1 MAKRIIRLTESQLR
15 QIVGKVINEQAQVA
29 PNPAAAA
36 PAGPGPV
43 NQDDMAIAN
52 ELWRAVDGMGT
63 YEDVW
68 LTNTLK
74 IADANQFWRVNA
86 YLKQQHQNED
96 YASCLNGDFGDE
108 DGEVVDNC
116 VKHLAKIGIQ
126 ATATINGTVFTEDS
140 FKIVSTDPTPVSG
153 ATTTNTTNTT
163 NATPKQQAINTVF
176 CSVKDGKISTP
187 GQLGDGSPWSGYTAL
202 YQITPQEIEA
212 AKATCPDSELAKK
225 PVVSE
230 RQTAINEA
238 YCSVKNGKINL
249 PGGVWNNTD
258 WTMYSSGYSI
268 NETELATAKASCPDS
283 ELAKGPAVKPKA
295 QWTKSNEQFPL
306 KYGQFGAKIGEI
318 QKDMGMSGDTYFG
331 NTTEKGV
338 LAKAP
343 EYKRETGVTEDIFN
357 KIKAASP
364 TTAKAAPTPA
374 APAPS
379 PTGDTTAAAPPPP
392 TEAELQAS
400 PNTLNPY

>member
-1 MAKRIIRLTESQLR
+1 MA
-15 QIVGKVINEQAQVA
+15 AA
-29 PNPAAAA
+29 PNPAVAA
-36 PAGPGPV
+36 PSAGPGPI

-74 IADANQFWRVNA
+74 IADANQFWRVNN
-86 YLKQQHQNED
+86 YLKQQHGED

-126 ATATINGTVFTEDS
+126 ATATIQGTVFTDDS
-140 FKIVSTDPTPVSG
+140 FKITTPDPTPAETAATSG
-153 ATTTNTTNTT
+153 ETANNVAPRQ
-163 NATPKQQAINTVF
+163 NAINKAY
-176 CSVKDGKISTP
+176 CSVKSGKIAAP
-187 GQLGDGSPWSGYTAL
+187 GELSDGMEWTGFTSYYKVTDAEL
-202 YQITPQEIEA
+202 AA
-212 AKATCPDSELAKK
+212 AKATCPDSELAKG

-230 RQTAINEA
+230 RQRAVNEA
-238 YCSVKNGKINL
+238 YCSVVGGKIKL
-249 PGGVWNNTD
+249 PGSVWNEAE
-258 WTMYSSGYSI
+258 WEAYSKSYSI
-268 NETELATAKASCPDS
+268 VEAELAAAKASCPNS
-283 ELAKGPAVKPKA
+283 ELAKTPTKPKT
-295 QWTKSNEQFPL
+295 QWTKSNDQFPL
-306 KYGQFGAKIGEI
+306 KYGQFGAKIGEM

-364 TTAKAAPTPA
+364 TTAKAAPAPAPA
-374 APAPS
+374 APAPA
-379 PTGDTTAAAPPPP
+379 PTGDTTAAAPAPP